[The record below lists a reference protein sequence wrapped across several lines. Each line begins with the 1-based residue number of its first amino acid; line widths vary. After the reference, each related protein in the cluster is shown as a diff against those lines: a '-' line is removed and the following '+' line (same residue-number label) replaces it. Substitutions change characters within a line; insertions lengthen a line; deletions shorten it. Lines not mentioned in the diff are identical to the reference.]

1 MLQNSVR
8 LFTVAGIEVG
18 IHASWLI
25 IFLLVTWTLAVGYFP
40 EVIPGI
46 EPATAWVLGVLAS
59 LLLFVSVLIHEL
71 AHSFMAKA
79 RGLDARSITL
89 FLFGGVSNLGGE
101 AKQPSVEF
109 QVAIVGPLTSFA
121 LAGVAYLLMGLTAGE
136 ARLEAVFAYLT
147 VINIL
152 LGAFNLVPGFPLD
165 GGRVFRAIAW
175 TVTGSLR
182 RGTEIATAV
191 GRVVGYGFMLLGIF
205 LILSGE
211 FLQGIWIAAIGWFL
225 QSAAGASMQQVAF
238 EQRLRNVRVGEVVR
252 RDTTAASPND
262 SVAEVI
268 SGYLL
273 RGNRRAVPVV
283 RDGSVIGIITTG
295 DIGKVLK
302 VLPEENRVILE
313 GINKIKRHTK
323 PNQQNQG
330 GGIIEKEAPF
340 HASNVML
347 LTQDNRPT
355 RVGYQISIV
364 EAAESKKK
372 RVKVRIARRTGEEI

>member
-8 LFTVAGIEVG
+8 LFTIAGIEIG

-40 EVIPGI
+40 DVIPGI
-46 EPATAWVLGVLAS
+46 EEPTAWALGVLAS

-101 AKQPSVEF
+101 AKKPSVEF
-109 QVAIVGPLTSFA
+109 QVAIVGPITSFA
-121 LAGVAYLLMGLTAGE
+121 LAGVAWVITGLVVDEPRFA
-136 ARLEAVFAYLT
+136 AVFGYLT

-175 TVTGSLR
+175 TMTGSLR

-191 GRVVGYGFMLLGIF
+191 GRVVGYGFMLIGVF
-205 LILSGE
+205 LILGSQ

-225 QSAAGASMQQVAF
+225 QSAAGASLQQVAF
-238 EQRLRNVRVGEVVR
+238 EQRLRNVRVGDVIR
-252 RDTTAASPND
+252 RDTTSASPND
-262 SVAEVI
+262 TVAEVV
-268 SGYLL
+268 SNYLL
-273 RGNRRAVPVV
+273 RGNRRAVPVC
-283 RDGSVIGIITTG
+283 RDGSLIGIITAS
-295 DIGKVLK
+295 DIADV
-302 VLPEENRVILE
+302 PEDE
-313 GINKIKRHTK
+313 
-323 PNQQNQG
+323 
-330 GGIIEKEAPF
+330 
-340 HASNVML
+340 
-347 LTQDNRPT
+347 RPRT
-355 RVGYQISIV
+355 RVADVMGGREGVVTVAPSLRLSDALQRL
-364 EAAESKKK
+364 AE
-372 RVKVRIARRTGEEI
+372 REFEQLPVIEDGQLIGILARADVLRQFQLREELGLEEEPAR